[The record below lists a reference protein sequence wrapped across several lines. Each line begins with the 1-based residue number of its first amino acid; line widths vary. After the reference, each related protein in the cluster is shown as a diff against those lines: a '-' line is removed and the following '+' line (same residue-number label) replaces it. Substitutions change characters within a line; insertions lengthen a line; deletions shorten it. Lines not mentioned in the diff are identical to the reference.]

1 MVSNAPRTLVL
12 VPTEVERQLLA
23 RNRGF
28 CIEAPCELCGFGPVA
43 AAARTS
49 SLMAQHEPERV
60 VLVGIAGTFDPS
72 ALAVGTAAVFARV
85 AMHGIGIGTGAAFV
99 PAGRLGFQQW
109 PGEGEDDAAIGDEI
123 ALAAP
128 VPPVA
133 GTLLSACT
141 ASATSDDARERT
153 EQWPGA
159 VAEDMEGFGV
169 ALACR
174 LAGVPV
180 AVVRGISN
188 EVGDRRVDRWKIP
201 TALKAAWPIVGDL
214 VGRAAWNMTP

>member
-1 MVSNAPRTLVL
+1 VSDAPRTLVL
-12 VPTEVERQLLA
+12 VPTEVERHLLA

-28 CIEAPCELCGFGPVA
+28 GIEAPCELCGFGPVA

-49 SLMAQHEPERV
+49 SLMAEHEPERV
-60 VLVGIAGTFDPS
+60 VLVGIAGTFEPS

-85 AMHGIGIGTGAAFV
+85 AMHGIGIGTGAAFA

-109 PGEGEDDAAIGDEI
+109 PGEGKNDAAIGDDM

-128 VPPVA
+128 VTPVA
-133 GTLLSACT
+133 GTLLTACS
-141 ASATSDDARERT
+141 ASASSDDARERT
-153 EQWPGA
+153 KLWPGA

-174 LAGVPV
+174 LADVPV
-180 AVVRGISN
+180 AIVRGISN
-188 EVGDRRVDRWKIP
+188 EVGDRCVDGWKIP
-201 TALKAAWPIVGDL
+201 TALKAAWPIVSDL
-214 VGRAAWNMTP
+214 VGRATWNATT